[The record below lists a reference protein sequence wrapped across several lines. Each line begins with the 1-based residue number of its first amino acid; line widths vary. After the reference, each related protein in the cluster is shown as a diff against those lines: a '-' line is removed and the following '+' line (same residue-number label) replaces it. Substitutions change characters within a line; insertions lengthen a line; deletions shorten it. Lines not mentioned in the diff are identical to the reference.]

1 MRVKKENKP
10 FRVVAAF
17 DTETTN
23 IKVGSDWHAF
33 VICYQFNDLHKVD
46 LASYAPNTDEHIY
59 IYRNKEQA
67 LNFIQACIDVAA
79 GEYVPVICG
88 YNLMFDLQTLFY
100 DLVLNYRLAV
110 NAQSSTNVYTLDIVD
125 NDEKPI
131 LRFWDTFHLEMSGL
145 DAMGETAGL
154 YKLKG
159 SWDYNLIRTPETP
172 LTDDEVAYATR
183 DVQVIPAYLKYLLD
197 ANDWLTPEMLGCNV
211 ITKTSL
217 VRQMAKNEIA
227 PLKVRLQNG
236 RSLTLFSLFTLD
248 CKEALPHCYYDY
260 ALEKA
265 CFRGGLTF
273 TAAKFASVVV
283 QNVVSL
289 DAVSMHHLHINGH
302 YLAKQFRPCNKVQ
315 LQGLID
321 SVLSTT
327 KQQLLKNYHK
337 PFSCAFHMRVRFT
350 NLRLKPNT
358 AFAEYGIAIIPRG
371 KFGTFLDGA
380 AEYSK
385 NDSAQAAELSTRLN
399 GWRDWAKNARF
410 AFGKLYEA
418 EECILH
424 ICEWELWA
432 ISRCYEWDSLE
443 PILGEGA
450 CKFELPPDYVT
461 LQSNLLF
468 KRKQDMKFINKNYFE
483 GSEFNLNIPD
493 SIPAG
498 IKAGLQAG
506 TLSND
511 FVASY
516 YQSTVKGMFNS

>member
-1 MRVKKENKP
+1 MRVKKENKS

-23 IKVGSDWHAF
+23 IKVGSDWRAF
-33 VICYQFNDLHKVD
+33 VICYQFNDLHTVD
-46 LASYAPNTDEHIY
+46 LASYAPNAGEHIY

-67 LNFIQACIDVAA
+67 LNFIQACIDAAA
-79 GEYVPVICG
+79 GEYVPIICG

-159 SWDYNLIRTPETP
+159 SWDYSLIRTPETP

-197 ANDWLTPEMLGCNV
+197 ANDWLTTEMLGCNV

-217 VRQMAKNEIA
+217 VRQMAKKEIA
-227 PLKVRLQNG
+227 PLKVKLQNG

-432 ISRCYEWDSLE
+432 ISRCYDWDSLE

-468 KRKQDMKFINKNYFE
+468 KRKQNMKFINKNYFE

>member
-1 MRVKKENKP
+1 MERKNKP

-23 IKVGSDWHAF
+23 IKVSGDWHAF
-33 VICYQFNDLHKVD
+33 AVCYQFNDLHNVELTTYEPNKGEKIFIYRSKSEALRFIQTCID
-46 LASYAPNTDEHIY
+46 LANNEY
-59 IYRNKEQA
+59 I
-67 LNFIQACIDVAA
+67 
-79 GEYVPVICG
+79 PVVCG

-100 DLVLNYRLAV
+100 DLALNYSLAV
-110 NAQSSTNVYTLDIVD
+110 NAQSSTNVYTLDIVNAD
-125 NDEKPI
+125 NKPI

-154 YKLKG
+154 YKLSG
-159 SWDYNLIRTPETP
+159 SWDYSLIRTPETS
-172 LTDDEVAYATR
+172 LTKEEIAYATR
-183 DVQVIPAYLKYLLD
+183 DVQVIPAYLRYLLD
-197 ANDWLTPEMLGCNV
+197 ANDWLIPEMLGCNV

-227 PLKVRLQNG
+227 PLKVHLQRG
-236 RSLTLFSLFTLD
+236 RDMSLFSLFVMD

-273 TAAKFASVVV
+273 TSAKYASVVV
-283 QNVVSL
+283 KNVVSL

-315 LQGLID
+315 LQSLID

-337 PFSCAFHMRVRFT
+337 PFTCAFHMRVRFKG
-350 NLRLKPNT
+350 LRLKPNT
-358 AFAEYGIAIIPRG
+358 VFSEYGIAIIPRG
-371 KFGTFLDGA
+371 KFGNSVEGS

-385 NDSAQAAELSTRLN
+385 NDAAQVAEKAARLN
-399 GWRDWAKNARF
+399 GWRDWAKKARF

-424 ICEWELWA
+424 ICEWELWS
-432 ISRCYEWDSLE
+432 ISRCYTWDSLE

-468 KRKQDMKFINKNYFE
+468 KRKQDMKFINKNYRE
-483 GSEFNLNIPD
+483 GESFKLNIPE

-498 IKAGLQAG
+498 IAEGLKQGA
-506 TLSND
+506 LSND
-511 FVASY
+511 FIAAY